1 VSVGANWWDCP
12 LHCLSAW
19 HRSLSCSCSA
29 NCWNRIPAVD
39 SSENSF
45 PNSACCIRT
54 AYSTD
59 HSLSLRRRSPGA
71 SLRIFHPCFL
81 WILATILLLRWL
93 LMVVCPRHLLES
105 PCRLGVR
112 ILAILGRRDC
122 RWTRQNNRRKPS
134 LPSVSHPV
142 CY

>member
-1 VSVGANWWDCP
+1 VGASWWDCP

-19 HRSLSCSCSA
+19 HRSSSCSCSA
-29 NCWNRIPAVD
+29 NCWNRILAVD

-45 PNSACCIRT
+45 PNSACCIHT
-54 AYSTD
+54 VCSTD
-59 HSLSLRRRSPGA
+59 HSLSLRRRSPVA
-71 SLRIFHPCFL
+71 SLRISRPCFL

-93 LMVVCPRHLLES
+93 LTVVCPRHPLES
-105 PCRLGVR
+105 PCRLEVR

-122 RWTRQNNRRKPS
+122 RRTRRNNRRKPS
-134 LPSVSHPV
+134 LPSVSRLV